1 MRTVLSRSEIVFD
14 QGYAAYLDGIARSL
28 NPYPTGSEDEKSWF
42 AGWDY
47 GKQCGGRCDA

>member
-14 QGYAAYLDGIARSL
+14 QGYAAHSDGISRSL
-28 NPYPTGSEDEKSWF
+28 NPYPVGSDDAATWF

-47 GKQCGGRCDA
+47 GRDCGGTCD